1 VKINAGFRTVHWSTR
16 MYVLEYPDWISVFGL
31 TLKREVVLVKLYRHG
46 TGKTLLELPS
56 GKVDE
61 QDESPL
67 ETAKRELLEETGYT
81 TPIAQFTPFFDCFK
95 PFGRWV

>member
-1 VKINAGFRTVHWSTR
+1 
-16 MYVLEYPDWISVFGL
+16 
-31 TLKREVVLVKLYRHG
+31 
-46 TGKTLLELPS
+46 LPS